1 MIFSNL
7 ISEREVD
14 SFLGDVDRPDLG
26 VDDHLVGVGEPSH
39 VGGDLKGQSEFW
51 GLSQKNSRRFYP
63 EHELDTQKS
72 ENKTFS
78 FPFSIHWRVR

>member
-14 SFLGDVDRPDLG
+14 ALLGDVDRPDLG

-39 VGGDLKGQSEFW
+39 VGGDLKGQSEC
-51 GLSQKNSRRFYP
+51 
-63 EHELDTQKS
+63 
-72 ENKTFS
+72 
-78 FPFSIHWRVR
+78 